1 MSIREQNKRAVFVR
15 FTQLFFATL
24 TNNLMTKCILAL
36 LKNYDSIL
44 DIRIEIKNEQRLH
57 GFEGEDEY
65 DYFGRLFM
73 IIPNS
78 TDEEL
83 LIILE
88 TINMYSV

>member
-1 MSIREQNKRAVFVR
+1 
-15 FTQLFFATL
+15 
-24 TNNLMTKCILAL
+24 MTKCILAL

-44 DIRIEIKNEQRLH
+44 DTRIELIKNEQRLH

-65 DYFGRLFM
+65 DYFGRLFT